1 MDEKDE
7 GTEAKTTGDME
18 AREKKD
24 KVQMKNAVI
33 SEKAAGGNE
42 PHAQHSSGAN
52 PDVLVGVCVFEARHA
67 VNGVLFFFEFSD
79 ADSYV
84 EPIHDVRKH
93 RSSHRS
99 PRSYHSNSHFI
110 ILRHNT
116 RSFAEPSSG
125 LFISS
130 VSALN

>member
-52 PDVLVGVCVFEARHA
+52 PDVLMQIAMWNRSMTY
-67 VNGVLFFFEFSD
+67 VNIVLLIVLLVLIIVTVISFY
-79 ADSYV
+79 YV
-84 EPIHDVRKH
+84 ITPAHLQSRPVD
-93 RSSHRS
+93 
-99 PRSYHSNSHFI
+99 Y
-110 ILRHNT
+110 
-116 RSFAEPSSG
+116 
-125 LFISS
+125 LFHPL
-130 VSALN
+130 AP